1 MNDSSAEFW
10 RSLATEIDVAAMK
23 TIPVSEFKAKCIG
36 LLKDVHKTKEPIL
49 VTLRGVPVVRI
60 EPVVKPAKR
69 VRLGA
74 LKGWMKIKGDIIKS
88 DFDDDFLVR

>member
-1 MNDSSAEFW
+1 
-10 RSLATEIDVAAMK
+10 
-23 TIPVSEFKAKCIG
+23 
-36 LLKDVHKTKEPIL
+36 
-49 VTLRGVPVVRI
+49 VRI

-74 LKGWMKIKGDIIKS
+74 LKDWMKIKGDIIKS

>member
-1 MNDSSAEFW
+1 MQ
-10 RSLATEIDVAAMK
+10 EIA
-23 TIPVSEFKAKCIG
+23 ISEFKAKCIE
-36 LLKDVHKTKEPIL
+36 LLKGVQKTKEPIL

-74 LKGWMKIKGDIIKS
+74 LKDWMKIKGDIIKS